1 MGLAPFD
8 SANSIEFPHLLGAHV
23 ARGTGATTRRNS
35 CYDRPPDAQEPNNLM
50 DPSERD
56 KLFDRILMENARLIH
71 NMAWRHAGA
80 ALARDLEQEILL
92 ALWKSLDRYEG
103 RSSLTTW
110 VYGVALNTARY
121 FNRTNRRPETMVGL
135 MDPEAATTANHG
147 GQRDPDEILKEFAGS
162 LETLDRVIF
171 FMYLDRLSYR
181 EMSEILGTNEAALR
195 MRVSRLKQR
204 FTSTYLG
211 TRK

>member
-1 MGLAPFD
+1 
-8 SANSIEFPHLLGAHV
+8 
-23 ARGTGATTRRNS
+23 
-35 CYDRPPDAQEPNNLM
+35 M

-56 KLFDRILMENARLIH
+56 KLFDHILMENARLIH
-71 NMAWRHAGA
+71 NMARRHAGA

-92 ALWKSLDRYEG
+92 ALWKSLDRFEG

-121 FNRTNRRPETMVGL
+121 FNRVNRRRETVVGL
-135 MDPEAATTANHG
+135 MDPEAATAADNEGH
-147 GQRDPDEILKEFAGS
+147 RDPDDILEEFAGS
-162 LETLDRVIF
+162 LEKLDRVIL

-181 EMSEILGTNEAALR
+181 EMSEILEINEAALR

-204 FTSTYLG
+204 FTSTYVG
-211 TRK
+211 TGR